1 MNHRLR
7 HQAPNLAHR
16 LKIGACSIAASFL
29 GKTCVHGSFC
39 TTQFPRTVEALTP
52 PSCEFSSYVYG
63 MLLATV
69 FDMLDSWRSFILW
82 AGALAQF
89 HTFRYVFDTLGRRLG
104 AISYLFDMFLYFGPA
119 PGAVLYL
126 FTCFPDSG
134 PTPRRRL
141 IFSIRVLYFGPPP

>member
-16 LKIGACSIAASFL
+16 LKTGACSIAASLCFQ
-29 GKTCVHGSFC
+29 TCVHGSFC
-39 TTQFPRTVEALTP
+39 TTQFPRTVEALAP
-52 PSCEFSSYVYG
+52 PSCEFSRYVYG
-63 MLLATV
+63 MLLVTV

-104 AISYLFDMFLYFGPA
+104 AISYLFDISPYFWPA
-119 PGAVLYL
+119 PWRGPIFVHMFFILWASALAPFHTFPYL
-126 FTCFPDSG
+126 S
-134 PTPRRRL
+134 L
-141 IFSIRVLYFGPPP
+141 LHL